1 MRKIVQTV
9 YSLILLQP
17 GLHSFFFA
25 EYCCPDHPP
34 PPPAHTLK
42 ESRACAGVPLGIFRY
57 SRFSKWPPIATVGK

>member
-25 EYCCPDHPP
+25 EYCCPDPHPP
-34 PPPAHTLK
+34 PPPPHTHTLK
-42 ESRACAGVPLGIFRY
+42 EFRACAGVPLGIFRY
-57 SRFSKWPPIATVGK
+57 SRFSK